1 MVQQQAEKE
10 QPSWET
16 ETGLPNDVD
25 GWITNPRFGFK
36 DEYAQAV
43 KVTAGDEEG
52 VGLMFLVDLVDEN
65 GALVGSQGYS
75 VGTGWAAS
83 EDGSEITHPKRKNV
97 VGSSRY
103 GELQQ
108 RVVKQLKVDM
118 EARGKPTQAKAWE
131 GLGFHWML
139 EEHPVVGGGT
149 KQGVMPTEFLSIKAE
164 FAKPPTPAV
173 AVSTDLNTK
182 LTELAQSNDV
192 KAFQIAA
199 MKVPGVAANDEL
211 MANILDESEQGY
223 WFKHKG

>member
-1 MVQQQAEKE
+1 MVQEKE

-25 GWITNPRFGFK
+25 GWITNPRFGYK

-43 KVTAGDEEG
+43 QATTGIDEG

-65 GALVGSQGYS
+65 GVPVGSQGYS
-75 VGTGWAAS
+75 VGSGWAVS
-83 EDGSEITHPKRKNV
+83 EDGLEITHPKRKNV

-108 RVVKQLKVDM
+108 RVVKVLKVDM
-118 EARGKPTQAKAWE
+118 EARGKPTQAKAWD

-139 EEHPVVGGGT
+139 EEHPTVGGPP
-149 KQGVMPTEFLSIKAE
+149 KQGVMPTEFLGIKTE
-164 FAKPPTPAV
+164 FAKAPAPKV
-173 AVSTDLNTK
+173 VVPTDLNTK
-182 LTELAQSNDV
+182 LTELAQTNDV

-199 MKVPGVAANDEL
+199 MKVTGVAANDEL
-211 MANILDESEQGY
+211 MASILDESEQGY
-223 WFKHKG
+223 WFTHKG